1 MGGSADA
8 LCDGIQSRRHHGS
21 HSPSAAQRSAV
32 ARRLHGSVQQR
43 PMSCITQ
50 DGKKAPQ
57 FADALSKALQAGV
70 LLEVHCEQD
79 H

>member
-1 MGGSADA
+1 
-8 LCDGIQSRRHHGS
+8 
-21 HSPSAAQRSAV
+21 
-32 ARRLHGSVQQR
+32 
-43 PMSCITQ
+43 MSCITQ